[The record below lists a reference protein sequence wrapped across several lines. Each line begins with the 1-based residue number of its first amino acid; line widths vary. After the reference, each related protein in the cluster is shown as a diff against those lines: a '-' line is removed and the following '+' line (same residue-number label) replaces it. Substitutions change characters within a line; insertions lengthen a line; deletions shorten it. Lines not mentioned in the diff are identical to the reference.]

1 MSNNK
6 HGAGSEYTQPDAS
19 APKGFAEDHEPVA
32 VRAQQLSTQAAS
44 DVDLAKLT
52 ESLGVTVRAAV
63 EEHVAA
69 GRTVYGIGSDGRIVG
84 TRR

>member
-6 HGAGSEYTQPDAS
+6 HGAGSEYTQPETS

-32 VRAQQLSTQAAS
+32 VRAQQLSALAAS

-63 EEHVAA
+63 EEHLTA
-69 GRTVYGIGSDGRIVG
+69 GRTVYGLDADGRVVE